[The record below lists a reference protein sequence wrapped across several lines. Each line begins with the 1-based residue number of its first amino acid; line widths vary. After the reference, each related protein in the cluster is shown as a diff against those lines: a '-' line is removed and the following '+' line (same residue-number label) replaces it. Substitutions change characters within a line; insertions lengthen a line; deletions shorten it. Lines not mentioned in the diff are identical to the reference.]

1 MRAIQPHHRRVVGDI
16 GDEHNIPH
24 PNLQSR
30 KRLAVD
36 EGGIRVIQGA
46 MTQQEIADRAGA
58 TREMVN
64 QVLRDQGRG
73 GFVDLDEQRRIVLIK
88 ELPKRR

>member
-1 MRAIQPHHRRVVGDI
+1 
-16 GDEHNIPH
+16 
-24 PNLQSR
+24 
-30 KRLAVD
+30 
-36 EGGIRVIQGA
+36 